1 MPLALM
7 DILLALPAYALV
19 LFRVSGLVVTA
30 PLYGSSAIPVR
41 VRAAFTMVVAAMI
54 FPVIKQQAPADLTLA
69 TVIMSGVAEFMIG
82 AIIGTSLTILLMT
95 ALVAGT
101 MIGQQAGL
109 AFSQV
114 VDPLTDL
121 RTSILAQV
129 YSVVATLLFLMIG
142 GHRAAMAA
150 LLDTYRAVPLLSF
163 RPGESVVLLMIEML
177 TGAFVAGI
185 RVAGPVVIALF
196 LTETA
201 VGFLSRTMPQ
211 LNIMSVG
218 FTIRLFVALA
228 VAGLSITASEGIL
241 TDAIW
246 SGLETVRESFGV
258 DS

>member
-1 MPLALM
+1 MPLPLM
-7 DILLALPAYALV
+7 DIFLALPAYALV
-19 LFRVSGLVVTA
+19 VFRISGLVVTA
-30 PLYGSSAIPVR
+30 PLYGSSAIPIR
-41 VRAAFTMVVAAMI
+41 VRAAFTMVIAAMI
-54 FPVIKQQAPADLTLA
+54 FPAIKHQAPADLTLV
-69 TVIMSGVAEFMIG
+69 TVVTAGVAEFMIG
-82 AIIGTSLTILLMT
+82 AIIGTSLTVLLM
-95 ALVAGT
+95 AAQVAGT
-101 MIGQQAGL
+101 LVGQQAGL

-121 RTSILAQV
+121 RTSVLAQV
-129 YSVVATLLFLMIG
+129 YAVIATLLFLMIG

-163 RPGESVVLLMIEML
+163 QPGESVVLLMIEVL
-177 TGAFVAGI
+177 TGAFIAGI
-185 RVAGPVVIALF
+185 RVAGPVIIALF

-228 VAGLSITASEGIL
+228 VAALSITASEGIL
-241 TDAIW
+241 TDVIW
-246 SGLETVRESFGV
+246 SGLETVRESFGM